1 VKCLVSGAT
10 GFVGQQLCQQLL
22 HRGDS
27 LVALSRSGD
36 ALENGT
42 PTLAMD
48 LAVNEPDHALLRGV
62 DVVVHLAGIAHT
74 QAAESDYQ
82 QLNYHGALRLARRA
96 AAAGVGC
103 FIFLSSVKAMGR
115 CRSGARRAEHD
126 CALPED
132 PYGLSKWRAE
142 CALREEFDQA
152 DMSVVILR
160 PALVYGPQ
168 AKGNLRLLAR
178 GVRLGLPRPPDEG
191 LRSMIAVGDLVSLAC
206 IIASDPPAG
215 VATWIACDNRRYST
229 RLFYDLLREANGRGR
244 GYAWLPR
251 WGWRLAATLLDLLPG
266 RHTEPTFNKL
276 FGTELYSNAAVLAAT
291 RWQPRGDLEAVV
303 AAMLVADGGGHK

>member
-1 VKCLVSGAT
+1 MKCLVSGAT

-36 ALENGT
+36 TLEAGT

-48 LAVNEPDHALLRGV
+48 LAVNGPDQALLQDV
-62 DVVVHLAGIAHT
+62 DVVFHLAGIAHT
-74 QAAESDYQ
+74 QAAEADYQ
-82 QLNYHGALRLARRA
+82 QLNYHGTLRLARQA

-115 CRSGARRAEHD
+115 SLSDASRTEDD
-126 CALPED
+126 CVLPED

-142 CALREEFDQA
+142 CALREEFAGA

-178 GVRLGLPRPPDEG
+178 GVRLGLPRPPAEG
-191 LRSMIAVGDLVSLAC
+191 LRSMIAVRDLVSLLC
-206 IIASDPPAG
+206 TIASDPPAG
-215 VATWIACDNRRYST
+215 VATWIACDERLYST
-229 RLFYDLLREANGRGR
+229 RLFYDLLREANGQGR
-244 GYAWLPR
+244 GHAWLPR
-251 WGWRLAATLLDLLPG
+251 WGWRLAATLLDLRPG
-266 RHTEPTFNKL
+266 RHTEPMVNKL

-291 RWQPRGDLEAVV
+291 RWQPRGDLEDVV
-303 AAMLVADGGGHK
+303 AAMLVADGSGHR